1 MRSFLR
7 RLLAPLAL
15 AWALPVLAQPAAEP
29 PARPA
34 LWKVADADT
43 TIWLFGTVHALPPG
57 ITWYQGQVATAFESA
72 DELVTEIAETD
83 PAAMKA
89 IVLEKALLPDGTT
102 LRGLLPAEDRARYE
116 EAMKTLK
123 LPVDALDRFEPWYAA
138 ITMATLP
145 IMRAGYVADNGA
157 ENVLETRAG
166 ALTHRRGA
174 LETADYQL
182 GLFDSMPA
190 DVQQRY
196 LMAIVTALPE
206 LSGDLGRIIEA
217 WKIGD
222 ADNLARLMNENED
235 DPAVMEALLFKRN
248 RTWADWIKARLDQP
262 GAVFLAVGAGH
273 LAGPG
278 SVQEELSSRGVT
290 AHRVQ

>member
-235 DPAVMEALLFKRN
+235 DPAVMEVLLFKRN
-248 RTWADWIKARLDQP
+248 RTWADWIKARLDKP